1 MKKSKPFIP
10 SIFKFSDSS
19 TYFKEFI
26 DTNKKLNNSGR
37 QLSARLNWP
46 ISYMIDMVK
55 KRKPLSLLRAGEFA
69 KFADFGPLE
78 LERIIWI
85 ALNETGDDATKCF
98 FQNKLNINP
107 DLVLTPK
114 QNFSFS
120 SEEEYFYTSLVCQ
133 TIIYK
138 KQKLTA
144 EEIFNLLKLPHLEI
158 SKIQHAL
165 EVITNNNLIK
175 WDEEKTSYQPTVNL
189 EYDNHNMRDSSP
201 YQGIKIHE
209 YSAKNFLDFINSPR
223 TPSAYITGISLMSKE
238 QFMPVAMQLFH
249 LKNLIAQMSQE
260 NIAHSKENLR
270 LMQFDLNLFTIAR
283 PD

>member
-1 MKKSKPFIP
+1 MKKNKPFIP

-26 DTNKKLNNSGR
+26 DANKKLNYSGR
-37 QLSARLNWP
+37 KLSTDLNWP

-69 KFADFGPLE
+69 KFANFGPLE

-85 ALNETGDDATKCF
+85 ALNETGDEATKCF

-114 QNFSFS
+114 QNFHFS
-120 SEEEYFYTSLVCQ
+120 SEEDYFYTTLVCQ

-138 KQKLTA
+138 KQKMTA
-144 EEIFNLLKLPHLEI
+144 QEIFDILKLPHLEI
-158 SKIQHAL
+158 KKIENSLQ
-165 EVITNNNLIK
+165 IISQNNLIS
-175 WDEEKTSYQPTVNL
+175 WNEETLSYHPAVNL
-189 EYDNHNMRDSSP
+189 EYDNHNIHDPSP

-209 YSAKNFLDFINSPR
+209 YATRNFLDFINNPR
-223 TPSAYITGISLMSKE
+223 TPSAYITGCSLISKE
-238 QFMPVAMQLFH
+238 QFMPLAMQLFH
-249 LKNLIAQMSQE
+249 LKNLIVQMSQE
-260 NIAHSKENLR
+260 NIADRKDNLR

-283 PD
+283 QD